1 MDQGDK
7 KRCTNFSKDEVEIL
21 MDLVETHRHVIERKK
36 TDTVTNAAKA
46 AEWRTIATTFN
57 AICGTGRTGK
67 MLRSKWDSLKKS
79 TKKEYAE
86 LRSQVYKT
94 GGGPLPD
101 LKLTGLGK
109 RVLNL
114 VGVSAKGTEC
124 EFDSDAAFVTPSELE
139 SLEIVTDVD
148 GCSAEVVEIPVADSA
163 EIKWDTWSPALL
175 RQSKHPALNLPS
187 NHSAEIVDESLTTV
201 TPSEYLQCYYTK

>member
-1 MDQGDK
+1 MDQSNK
-7 KRCTNFSKDEVEIL
+7 KRCTNFSKDEVETL
-21 MDLVETHRHVIERKK
+21 MDLVETHRHVIECKK
-36 TDTVTNAAKA
+36 TDTVTNGAKA

-101 LKLTGLGK
+101 LNLTGLRK

-114 VGVSAKGTEC
+114 
-124 EFDSDAAFVTPSELE
+124 
-139 SLEIVTDVD
+139 
-148 GCSAEVVEIPVADSA
+148 
-163 EIKWDTWSPALL
+163 
-175 RQSKHPALNLPS
+175 
-187 NHSAEIVDESLTTV
+187 
-201 TPSEYLQCYYTK
+201 